1 MKNVY
6 LIVGFF
12 ILLASACKEYD
23 DIAQWNMANNQ
34 EQRLTALEELC
45 SQMNTNIIALHDLIG
60 ASING
65 DYILN
70 VSPILKEGVEIGY
83 TITFAK
89 SGTITIYHGK
99 DGQKGEQGDAG
110 EGIIPSIGI
119 RQDLDGVYY
128 WTLNNEWL
136 LDESGKKVKASGTDG
151 QNGSS
156 AYELAQEKG
165 YTGTLEEWLTTLKGE
180 TGNSGKSAYEIAVD
194 KGYSG
199 TESEWLETLNG
210 NNGQTPKLKIE
221 NGRWLLSMDNGNT
234 WEDIGKA
241 TGDKGQDGTGGDSMF
256 KKIDYTTS
264 NEYVIFTLADNTEL
278 KLPKYGQGGGSRG
291 ELSITFSE
299 TTDILVKPLVNYEIT
314 YTITGANISTSIA
327 AIGFNKFV
335 ATVKPN
341 SQNTG
346 TIIITPPIIIETFP
360 INKVVVFISN
370 GENVTIMKTLT
381 FQYEDNSPYITIPD
395 INFKTY
401 LVENFDDNGDGEISY
416 LEALQVTSINCT
428 EKNIQTLEGL
438 QYFSN
443 ITQLYCYKNKLTS
456 LDVAKLYKLQHLN
469 CENNQLTTLDL
480 TKNIALETLSCSH
493 NNLTTLDVTRCT
505 KLKSLSCSFNNL
517 ITLDVGYHK
526 VLTRLSC
533 NNNEL
538 TSLDVNGCSALTGL
552 ICNQN
557 QLTSLDVNGCTA
569 MTELWCH
576 NNQLPSLDVSGCTAL
591 TIRLLCSYNKLSS
604 AALDKIFTDLPQ
616 GKTWHEIIT
625 QQSTIS
631 IDKNPG
637 RETCNTSIVT
647 DKGWKVSY

>member
-12 ILLASACKEYD
+12 ILLASSCKEYD
-23 DIAQWNMANNQ
+23 DIAQWNMVNKQ

-45 SQMNTNIIALHDLIG
+45 SQMNTNIQALHDLIG

-180 TGNSGKSAYEIAVD
+180 TGNSGKSAYEIAVE

-264 NEYVIFTLADNTEL
+264 NEYVIFTLTDNTEL
-278 KLPKYGQGGGSRG
+278 KLSKYGQGGNSMG

-299 TTDILVKPLVNYEIT
+299 TTDIIINPSIDYEIE
-314 YTITGANISTSIA
+314 YTIDGADNNTTIE
-327 AIGFNKFV
+327 AIGIDEFKAVIIPLTMSSGKIIVSAPRFLYDNKKV
-335 ATVKPN
+335 IVIVSNEK
-341 SQNTG
+341 SQ
-346 TIIITPPIIIETFP
+346 TII
-360 INKVVVFISN
+360 
-370 GENVTIMKTLT
+370 KTLT
-381 FQYEDNSPYITIPD
+381 FQYEDENILYIPLPTD
-395 INFKTY
+395 AAFREY
-401 LVENFDDNGDGEISY
+401 LFYHEPEYSGKKNFDTNGDGQISIE
-416 LEALQVTSINCT
+416 EALKVTSIGISNGVNSFKGI
-428 EKNIQTLEGL
+428 EYFKNLENFGC
-438 QYFSN
+438 SN
-443 ITQLYCYKNKLTS
+443 NLASSPRCKVTS
-456 LDVAKLYKLQHLN
+456 LDLS
-469 CENNQLTTLDL
+469 
-480 TKNIALETLSCSH
+480 KNI
-493 NNLTTLDVTRCT
+493 
-505 KLKSLSCSFNNL
+505 KLKML
-517 ITLDVGYHK
+517 
-526 VLTRLSC
+526 
-533 NNNEL
+533 
-538 TSLDVNGCSALTGL
+538 SLDD
-552 ICNQN
+552 I
-557 QLTSLDVNGCTA
+557 SLQ
-569 MTELWCH
+569 EL
-576 NNQLPSLDVSGCTAL
+576 NISGCTNLEYFTCRKSKMTYLDISNCPKLKTLSITSNPFTNTAM
-591 TIRLLCSYNKLSS
+591 NKIYS
-604 AALDKIFTDLPQ
+604 DLPQ
-616 GKTWHEIIT
+616 GQTWT
-625 QQSTIS
+625 DKYGTNQSYIDIS
-631 IDKNPG
+631 GISDIG
-637 RETCNTSIVT
+637 DTSIAER
-647 DKGWKVSY
+647 KGWKVIDSY

>member
-6 LIVGFF
+6 LIIGFF

-34 EQRLTALEELC
+34 EQRLATLEELC
-45 SQMNTNIIALHDLIG
+45 SQINTNLQALHDLIG
-60 ASING
+60 ASNNG

-70 VSPILKEGVEIGY
+70 VSPIQKEGVEIGY

-110 EGIIPSIGI
+110 EGTIPSIGI

-180 TGNSGKSAYEIAVD
+180 TGNSGKSAYEIAVE

-199 TESEWLETLNG
+199 TESEWLETLKG

-234 WEDIGKA
+234 WEDLGKA

-264 NEYVIFTLADNTEL
+264 NEYVIFTLTNDTEL
-278 KLPKYGQGGGSRG
+278 KLPKYGSSGSTG
-291 ELSITFSE
+291 ELSIAFSE
-299 TTDILVKPLVNYEIT
+299 TTDIEVMPLVDYNIT
-314 YTITGANISTSIA
+314 YTIAGANSNTTIEVVGIDGFTAIVKPTSI
-327 AIGFNKFV
+327 
-335 ATVKPN
+335 T
-341 SQNTG
+341 SG
-346 TIIITPPIIIETFP
+346 TIIITPPIIRP
-360 INKVVVFISN
+360 INKKVIVLISN
-370 GENVTIMKTLT
+370 KESLITMKTLT
-381 FQYEDNSPYITIPD
+381 FQYKDNSPYISFPD

-401 LVENFDDNGDGEISY
+401 LIANFDKNNDGEISY
-416 LEALQVTSINCT
+416 YEAEQVKAISCSY
-428 EKNIQTLEGL
+428 KNIQSLEGI

-443 ITQLYCYKNKLTS
+443 IMSLDCINNKLTS
-456 LDVAKLYKLQHLN
+456 LDVSKLHKLESLYCGN
-469 CENNQLTTLDL
+469 NGEGNYNQLTTLDVS
-480 TKNIALETLSCSH
+480 KNIALRSLSCTGNKLTSLEVS
-493 NNLTTLDVTRCT
+493 NNIALT
-505 KLKSLSCSFNNL
+505 SLSCS
-517 ITLDVGYHK
+517 
-526 VLTRLSC
+526 
-533 NNNEL
+533 NNEITELNISNNIAL
-538 TSLDVNGCSALTGL
+538 TSLECIGNKIKSIDATKNIKLTNLRCHMNILTALYISSNSALRH
-552 ICNQN
+552 I
-557 QLTSLDVNGCTA
+557 S
-569 MTELWCH
+569 
-576 NNQLPSLDVSGCTAL
+576 
-591 TIRLLCSYNKLSS
+591 CSYNQLGEL
-604 AALDKIFTDLPQ
+604 AINNIYTNLPQ
-616 GKTWHEIIT
+616 GQTWNDGSFDR
-625 QQSTIS
+625 QSTIYTNNNLA
-631 IDKNPG
+631 IGDKTIATQKNWLVNPL
-637 RETCNTSIVT
+637 
-647 DKGWKVSY
+647 